1 VTKTSIEWTDHSV
14 NPLRARHGANS
25 GHYCEKVSPGCKHC
39 YSSNFQPRF
48 GMPTFQEQRRLDVE
62 HWLDR
67 SKLVEVLKRRKP
79 TKWFWCDMTDMF
91 GDWVPIEHIALC
103 FATMAATPWHVHQ
116 VLTKRSARMRE
127 VVQQLYANDGEL
139 LLDAADE
146 LASLISACHVGEDEW
161 RFPLANVWIGT
172 SVEDQ
177 ARADDRIPD
186 LLETPAAVR
195 FISAEPLLEEVT
207 IWAFLKSELRDK
219 SLAILG
225 GAPLPGID
233 WCIAGAESGNRA
245 RPMQEEWVRALR
257 DQCSAAGVSFF
268 YKQKLEGKKKV
279 GLPLP
284 DGRQW
289 AEFPETRNTTAS
301 LRVDTEHV

>member
-1 VTKTSIEWTDHSV
+1 LTKTSIEWTDHSI
-14 NPLRARHGANS
+14 NPLRARLRGLDGDLQPVVNI
-25 GHYCEKVSPGCKHC
+25 GHYCEKVSPGCKNC
-39 YSSNFQPRF
+39 YSSAFQPRF

-62 HWLDR
+62 HWLDS

-91 GDWVPIEHIALC
+91 GEWVPIDHIAKC
-103 FATMAATPWHVHQ
+103 FAAMAATPWHTHQ
-116 VLTKRSARMRE
+116 VLTKRPKRMRKA
-127 VVQQLYANDGEL
+127 VKRLYLNDGEL
-139 LLDAADE
+139 LLEAAGDV
-146 LASLISACHVGEDEW
+146 AGLISACHVGQDEW
-161 RFPLANVWIGT
+161 QFPLANVWLGT

-177 ARADDRIPD
+177 ARADDRIPE

-207 IWAFLKSELRDK
+207 IWAFLQGEVRDK

-225 GAPLPGID
+225 GPPMPGLD
-233 WCIAGAESGNRA
+233 WCITGAESGNGA
-245 RPMQEEWVRALR
+245 RPMQEAWVRSLR

-268 YKQKLEGKKKV
+268 YKQKLKAGKKV
-279 GLPLP
+279 GLPVL

-289 AEFPETRNTTAS
+289 KEFPDAP
-301 LRVDTEHV
+301 